1 MTPAVECVSEASDTA
16 LARKRRIELRQQ
28 QRKAH
33 GASSEGDRTEGS
45 KKRKRPEDDCMP
57 KDNSLVLPDETTSK
71 PKPSLTGIKRQAR
84 YEPGVPMTKK
94 ELTAWRKEARRVR
107 NRLSAAE
114 SRKKTR
120 SRIDELEEAM
130 GALQKKYSAAMERI
144 LELEKINSELK
155 NSPKFSTQV
164 SGYEAVVSP
173 PESPLHVL
181 ETSETLP
188 SPFMLSNSPEGN
200 SCQMDMIK
208 NQSQHIIEMISRPQ
222 AAKITDADADS
233 YLSPNDDIP
242 TQVEFDSST
251 VDESVESAS
260 QEDAV
265 DSELHEF
272 LVDAF
277 EEDLDPE
284 STDTLELCV

>member
-1 MTPAVECVSEASDTA
+1 MTAGFEACINLETKMTPAAECVSEASDKA

-33 GASSEGDRTEGS
+33 GTSSEEDRTEGS
-45 KKRKRPEDDCMP
+45 KKRKRPEDDCIST
-57 KDNSLVLPDETTSK
+57 DDSSLLPDETSSK
-71 PKPSLTGIKRQAR
+71 SKPSLTGIKRQAR

-120 SRIDELEEAM
+120 SRIEELEDAM

-144 LELEKINSELK
+144 LELEKINTDLK
-155 NSPKFSTQV
+155 NSHQLSTLV
-164 SGYEAVVSP
+164 SGDDAVVSP

-181 ETSETLP
+181 ETSQTLP

-200 SCQMDMIK
+200 SCQMDIIK
-208 NQSQHIIEMISRPQ
+208 NQRQHIIEMISRPQ
-222 AAKITDADADS
+222 A
-233 YLSPNDDIP
+233 
-242 TQVEFDSST
+242 
-251 VDESVESAS
+251 
-260 QEDAV
+260 
-265 DSELHEF
+265 
-272 LVDAF
+272 
-277 EEDLDPE
+277 
-284 STDTLELCV
+284 